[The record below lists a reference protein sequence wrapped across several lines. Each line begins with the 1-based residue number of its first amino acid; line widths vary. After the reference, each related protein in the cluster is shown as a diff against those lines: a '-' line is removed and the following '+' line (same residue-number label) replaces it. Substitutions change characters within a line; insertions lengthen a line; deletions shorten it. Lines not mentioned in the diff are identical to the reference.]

1 MFTHRFFIII
11 PILLYAT
18 SYVAAGCIGDL
29 KAGSQSELDS
39 IKSCM
44 TYKGTITIENTGAT
58 DLKLDGIE
66 LLEGDLVISDN
77 SALTRFTLP
86 ALEAVNGVVKFQNNK
101 LLNTLDMRKLA
112 GLRSFE
118 ISVHPAL
125 NLLSFPTG
133 LSQAERFMVT
143 DTTVTQINGLK
154 LSSIGDMVISNNI
167 YLKSLAVGNLT
178 QLKGSLT
185 VTANSQALNLDFS
198 SLLALNDGSFRNLAG
213 IDFSSLSRIS
223 GDISFISNTFSSLSL
238 PKLSDVAGTLTLS
251 NNMQLSNLSMPQLR
265 HLGGALSLGGNHHL
279 EVVDAFPS
287 LEEVDGTLD
296 LTGSFDDIQL
306 PHLNDVR
313 GGLNVQT
320 SSNRFL
326 CDGMNKLKSGV
337 IKGNSFICKSGVAKP
352 KSGLKGGGADDSG
365 ATAMVR
371 AAGYWFSALITFS
384 AIHSLTEIEVVETR
398 KRKHKRRHR
407 KTNLESAAALKTK
420 QVCIVDEA
428 IKKTPVNTGHSYANA
443 AEDYE
448 DREMW
453 AKAAEAHLLAAEQ
466 FQKATEYTD
475 DTEAN
480 RTLQLLTMN
489 HSRKAKELQRKAAKA
504 ATEQSSAPTA
514 HVVGGSGYRAQAD
527 GIDMSGLR
535 IALPETRPRE
545 PLRQA
550 QCHTSQ
556 GTIGDSY
563 ALLTENDDEDDS
575 DPFNKFW
582 DVVETLVEKLSNPV
596 AFASA
601 PLNENDN
608 PTPAWTYEAAADR
621 GDDIGDN
628 DEEENSSM
636 NHRKDSYAMMESYFV
651 VPEQDALDIT
661 RTISGAGDEEK
672 RTWQDYVL
680 ENEQLKKR
688 IDQLLRKLQAMEKVC
703 LLCACQ
709 PGVLTRSTKAA
720 EESNVLK
727 TSIIQFRND
736 VQKQAKRIMQNHD
749 SSMRSSAA
757 LGSSG
762 THTIH
767 NSYIRHPSNGNVT
780 EMMAR
785 LKELEEENRQLRSH
799 NEKQQVLMNKYR
811 ERWEKLKES
820 AKKRRSQ
827 PSEQH
832 GGGTPPGSSGSISS
846 EYTQSRPPTLLRSLA
861 QQPANVQSSYPPF
874 AASRNSHGATD
885 YRSKTAA

>member
-365 ATAMVR
+365 ATAM
-371 AAGYWFSALITFS
+371 
-384 AIHSLTEIEVVETR
+384 
-398 KRKHKRRHR
+398 
-407 KTNLESAAALKTK
+407 
-420 QVCIVDEA
+420 
-428 IKKTPVNTGHSYANA
+428 GHSYANA

-780 EMMAR
+780 EMSKYRRWSDRVVSVAYCSLLVAR

-832 GGGTPPGSSGSISS
+832 VITK
-846 EYTQSRPPTLLRSLA
+846 
-861 QQPANVQSSYPPF
+861 
-874 AASRNSHGATD
+874 AT
-885 YRSKTAA
+885 